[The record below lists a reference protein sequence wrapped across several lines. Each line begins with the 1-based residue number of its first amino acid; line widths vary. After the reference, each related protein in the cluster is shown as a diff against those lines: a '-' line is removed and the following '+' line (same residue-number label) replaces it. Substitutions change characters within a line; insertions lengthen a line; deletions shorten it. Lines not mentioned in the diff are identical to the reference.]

1 MKKIISLVVM
11 VVVYTSI
18 HAQSYTGTAD
28 YKKMSRQAIF
38 NEVPFTDKV
47 TEAAIKDS
55 LEKLGYKPK
64 ESKGFMVYKG
74 VNLASLAKEPLD
86 IYIAVERKS
95 RKEKEVSVI
104 TMLLSRGEDNFITQ
118 GADAGIID
126 NARSFLNGFTNY
138 IDTYYLE
145 QQISEME
152 ETRIAYEKKTAGLA
166 SDAEDLQKKKKKI
179 EKEKE
184 DNIKEQAD
192 HKDVAEKHMQN
203 MEALKSKR
211 KN

>member
-1 MKKIISLVVM
+1 M

-166 SDAEDLQKKKKKI
+166 SDADDLQKKKKKI
-179 EKEKE
+179 EKDIE

-192 HKDVAEKHMQN
+192 HKDAAEKHLQN

>member
-1 MKKIISLVVM
+1 M

-179 EKEKE
+179 EKEIE

>member
-1 MKKIISLVVM
+1 MKKMISLVVM
-11 VVVYTSI
+11 MVVYTST

-38 NEVPFTDKV
+38 NEVPFADKV

-152 ETRIAYEKKTAGLA
+152 ETRIAHEKKTAGLA

-179 EKEKE
+179 EKDIE

>member
-1 MKKIISLVVM
+1 MKKMISLVVM
-11 VVVYTSI
+11 MVVYTST

-179 EKEKE
+179 EKDIE

>member
-179 EKEKE
+179 EKEIE

>member
-126 NARSFLNGFTNY
+126 NARSFLNGFTSY

-166 SDAEDLQKKKKKI
+166 SDADDLQKKKKKI
-179 EKEKE
+179 EKDIE

-192 HKDVAEKHMQN
+192 HKDAAEKHLQN